1 MNIQGL
7 IGWSLSL
14 NVNLSYVQRAIDQ
27 GIGQLL
33 PTIKGL
39 EATQEQAV
47 IDFINLGTAIQ
58 VALGAGYMAYC
69 TAYAGFRRHHQTRD
83 TIFISL
89 VFAAI
94 ASAVISQSQNLGIVP
109 AYGASVFAALMS
121 AVVWRWLGRDLWQK
135 AMQFSKVHREDG
147 VETTWENLVQTKSVV
162 DQMSVH
168 LSDGR
173 VLYLN
178 DRPKYVGTPWNG
190 LYLGGDGSVLM
201 VVEEE
206 ELPDGTEEKRDGIC
220 SEWGTRLTYLPA
232 SQITRVNIRL
242 K

>member
-1 MNIQGL
+1 M
-7 IGWSLSL
+7 
-14 NVNLSYVQRAIDQ
+14 
-27 GIGQLL
+27 
-33 PTIKGL
+33 
-39 EATQEQAV
+39 
-47 IDFINLGTAIQ
+47 IDFVNLGTAVQ
-58 VALGAGYMAYC
+58 VSLGAGYLAYC

-94 ASAVISQSQNLGIVP
+94 ASAVISQAQTLGVVP
-109 AYGASVFAALMS
+109 AYSLSVLAALVS
-121 AVVWRWLGRDLWQK
+121 AAVWRWFGRELWHRT
-135 AMQFSKVHREDG
+135 MHVSKVHREDG
-147 VETTWENLVQTKSVV
+147 VETTWENLIQTKKIV
-162 DQMSVH
+162 DQISVH

-178 DRPKYVGTPWNG
+178 DRPKYVGTPWDG

-206 ELPDGTEEKRDGIC
+206 ELPDGTEEKRQGIC
-220 SEWGTRLTYLPA
+220 SDWGTRLTYLPA

>member
-1 MNIQGL
+1 M
-7 IGWSLSL
+7 
-14 NVNLSYVQRAIDQ
+14 
-27 GIGQLL
+27 
-33 PTIKGL
+33 
-39 EATQEQAV
+39 
-47 IDFINLGTAIQ
+47 IDFINLGTAVQ
-58 VALGAGYMAYC
+58 VSLGAGYLAYC

-94 ASAVISQSQNLGIVP
+94 ASTVISLAQNLGTVP
-109 AYGASVFAALMS
+109 VYILSILAALLS
-121 AVVWRWLGRDLWQK
+121 AAVWRWFGRELWQK
-135 AMQFSKVHREDG
+135 TMHISKVHREDG
-147 VETTWENLVQTKSVV
+147 VETTWEALVQTKKIV
-162 DQMSVH
+162 DQISVH

-178 DRPKYVGTPWNG
+178 DRPKYVGTPWDG

-206 ELPDGTEEKRDGIC
+206 ELPDGTEEERQGIC
-220 SEWGTRLTYLPA
+220 SDWGTRLTYLPA
-232 SQITRVNIRL
+232 SQIIRVNIRL